1 MKQERLTGPQALEE
15 GRKLP
20 YALIR
25 QLSRV
30 QLGPV
35 PEQMPALSEILEAR
49 FFDGRQEIRL
59 FRQGKEL
66 CGVRLTLE
74 DTDRWMDRQETVE
87 NPQLGRELSVRYIL
101 DFDEEDGQCMVKT
114 FCLTGWKEGA
124 SHA

>member
-1 MKQERLTGPQALEE
+1 MRQECLNAQQAVEE
-15 GRKLP
+15 GRELP
-20 YALIR
+20 FALIR

-59 FRQGKEL
+59 LRQGKEL

-74 DTDRWMDRQETVE
+74 DTDRWMDRQEIVE
-87 NPQLGRELSVRYIL
+87 NPQLGGELSVRYIL
-101 DFDEEDGQCMVKT
+101 DFDEDGQCRVKT
-114 FCLTGWKEGA
+114 FCLTGWKEGP
-124 SHA
+124 SHG

>member
-1 MKQERLTGPQALEE
+1 MKQEPLTGPQALEE
-15 GRKLP
+15 GKKLP

-35 PEQMPALSEILEAR
+35 PEQMPELSEILEAR

-59 FRQGKEL
+59 FRQGGEP

-74 DTDRWMDRQETVE
+74 ATDRWMDRQETVE
-87 NPQLGRELSVRYIL
+87 NPQLGGELSVRYIL
-101 DFDEEDGQCMVKT
+101 DFDEDGQCRVET
-114 FCLTGWKEGA
+114 FCLTGWKEGP
-124 SHA
+124 SHG

>member
-1 MKQERLTGPQALEE
+1 MKQEPLTGPQALEE
-15 GRKLP
+15 GKKLP

-35 PEQMPALSEILEAR
+35 PEQMPVLSEILEAR
-49 FFDGRQEIRL
+49 FFDSRQEIRL

-87 NPQLGRELSVRYIL
+87 NPQLGGELSVRYIL
-101 DFDEEDGQCMVKT
+101 DFDEDGQCGVKT
-114 FCLTGWKEGA
+114 FCLTGWKEGS